1 MRINTVLIN
10 DTTMKLCSKVI
21 KIFDQISSAF
31 VGITYDEKI
40 VKGLDLIVNPVL
52 WTHYYSIAFCSLHH
66 IFRNIFSKSDLSLTD
81 ISCMENIW
89 GGGHSADRAVGRSTT
104 GLGIVLI
111 IKLWEVF
118 ILITIMIL
126 IILINFEIF
135 CIN

>member
-1 MRINTVLIN
+1 MLIN

-89 GGGHSADRAVGRSTT
+89 GSGHSADRAVGRSTT
-104 GLGIVLI
+104 GLGVVLI
-111 IKLWEVF
+111 IKLCEEV
-118 ILITIMIL
+118 IS
-126 IILINFEIF
+126 
-135 CIN
+135 